1 MKAIFLISL
10 FLCIFTFTL
19 FAFDLPVK
27 QKDEIQKTLKFS
39 KTDQDKYLELENI
52 NGSIKVVGYNGDEV
66 KLTVHRT
73 IEARSKQK
81 AEEAKDKEKL
91 EISEEDN
98 LILIYIDTPY
108 RRKDGSINYKGP
120 KYYGYKVTFDFE
132 LKVPY
137 ETNIELETIN
147 DGDIY
152 VENLEGNFDVN
163 NINGGVK
170 MREVS
175 GSGKA
180 YALNEDL
187 EVVYSKNPTSD
198 CYFGSLNGDVKV
210 TFLDGLSADFRLKTF
225 NGEAYTDFEVTHVP
239 DIATT
244 KESKK
249 GKYIYKS
256 NKRTRVRVGNG
267 GPEIEFDAFNGDIQI
282 IKK

>member
-1 MKAIFLISL
+1 MKKTLFTISFIFLIA
-10 FLCIFTFTL
+10 FTL
-19 FAFDLPVK
+19 FAYDFPIKEKED
-27 QKDEIQKTLKFS
+27 IQKTLKFS
-39 KTDQDKYLELENI
+39 KTAKEKYLELENV
-52 NGSIKVVGYNGDEV
+52 NGSIKVVGYKGDEV
-66 KLTVHRT
+66 KLNVHRT

-81 AEEAKDKEKL
+81 ADEAKEKEKL
-91 EISEEDN
+91 EISEQDN

-120 KYYGYKVTFDFE
+120 QYYGYKVTFDFE
-132 LKVPY
+132 IKVPY
-137 ETNIELETIN
+137 ETNIDLETIN
-147 DGDIY
+147 DGDIH
-152 VENLEGNFDVN
+152 VENVQGNFDVN
-163 NINGGVK
+163 NINGGVE

-175 GSGKA
+175 GSGRA
-180 YALNEDL
+180 YALNENL
-187 EVVYSKNPTSD
+187 EVVYSKNPESD

-256 NKRTRVRVGNG
+256 NKRTRVRVGKG
-267 GPEIEFDAFNGDIQI
+267 GPELEFDAFNGDIKI